1 MSKFTKTYNAEF
13 NEKQKEAL
21 SRAFKGTAIYFLN
34 EKKVDVEVVISSFQD
49 KKIIANLYAGH
60 ALIESRIIG
69 PNGGLT
75 LV

>member
-1 MSKFTKTYNAEF
+1 MSVFTKTYNVNF

-21 SRAFKGTAIYFLN
+21 TRAFKGTASYFLN
-34 EKKVDVEVVISSFQD
+34 EKKVDVEVVVSSFQG
-49 KKIIANLYAGH
+49 KKIIANLYAGN

-69 PNGGLT
+69 SNGGLT